1 MLLLRSLPTLLLH
14 RACIVAAAAEGH
26 CGAELLEGSSLIP
39 PSRLIVMFSHGCSGS
54 SWVPAVAVF
63 ARAPWRRQRCS
74 GACAAAATAAVRGVD
89 VRARGDGGRTLMV

>member
-54 SWVPAVAVF
+54 SWVPAV
-63 ARAPWRRQRCS
+63 
-74 GACAAAATAAVRGVD
+74 
-89 VRARGDGGRTLMV
+89 

>member
-1 MLLLRSLPTLLLH
+1 MEKHRLPRAKKTRQLSSHNLSCAMLLPRSLPTLLLH

-54 SWVPAVAVF
+54 SWVPAV
-63 ARAPWRRQRCS
+63 
-74 GACAAAATAAVRGVD
+74 
-89 VRARGDGGRTLMV
+89 